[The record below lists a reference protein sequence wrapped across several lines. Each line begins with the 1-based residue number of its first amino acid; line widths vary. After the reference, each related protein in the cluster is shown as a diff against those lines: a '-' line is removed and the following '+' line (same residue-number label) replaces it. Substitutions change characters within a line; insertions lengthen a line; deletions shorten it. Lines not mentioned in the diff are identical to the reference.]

1 MKLTRSMGLILVLAA
16 VSVASAD
23 AQSLKVRQRM
33 QAQEEALVAD
43 AASTNKACGATFPV
57 KFDWAG
63 APEDK
68 LDAYS
73 PEGYC
78 DAALSGIRHVCDD
91 DIGKKAVLAKIKSMT
106 CGFGPARSIAL
117 KDGALDYK
125 INFDSFNDSDYVYE
139 FLQNNL

>member
-1 MKLTRSMGLILVLAA
+1 MGLILVLAA
-16 VSVASAD
+16 VSGASAD

-33 QAQEEALVAD
+33 QAQDEALVAD
-43 AASTNKACGATFPV
+43 VESTTKACGTTVPV

-68 LDAYS
+68 LEAYS
-73 PEGYC
+73 SEGYC
-78 DAALSGIRHVCDD
+78 DAALSSIRSVCGDD
-91 DIGKKAVLAKIKSMT
+91 MGKKAVGTKIKSMS
-106 CGFGPARSIAL
+106 CGFVPARSIAL

-125 INFDSFNDSDYVYE
+125 INFDSSNDSDYVYE